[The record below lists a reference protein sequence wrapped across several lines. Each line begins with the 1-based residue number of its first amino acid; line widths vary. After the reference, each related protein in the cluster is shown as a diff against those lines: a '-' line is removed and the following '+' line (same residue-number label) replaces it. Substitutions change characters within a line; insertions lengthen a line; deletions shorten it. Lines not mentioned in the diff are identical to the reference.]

1 MAKAKTAKKSNGAPT
16 AAPVEATPTPI
27 VAAEVV
33 PSTSTSATSTIEA
46 KKAAPRP
53 TIVRS
58 EARAN
63 LIPINVDEEIRKL
76 AYLLSER
83 RGFAP
88 GHEAEDWLAAENEV
102 RMRYHQ
108 QSA

>member
-1 MAKAKTAKKSNGAPT
+1 MAKAKTSKKSNGAPV
-16 AAPVEATPTPI
+16 PPIEATPAPI
-27 VAAEVV
+27 VTAE
-33 PSTSTSATSTIEA
+33 ATPVASPIEP
-46 KKAAPRP
+46 KKTAPRP

-63 LIPINVDEEIRKL
+63 LIPINVEEEVRKL

-83 RGFAP
+83 RNFQP

-102 RMRYHQ
+102 RQRYHQ

>member
-1 MAKAKTAKKSNGAPT
+1 MAKAKTSKKSNGAPI
-16 AAPVEATPTPI
+16 AAPVEATPAPI
-27 VAAEVV
+27 AAAEATPVA
-33 PSTSTSATSTIEA
+33 STTEP
-46 KKAAPRP
+46 KKTAPRP

-63 LIPINVDEEIRKL
+63 LISINIEEEVRKL

-83 RGFAP
+83 RGFQP

-102 RMRYHQ
+102 RQRYHQ